1 MRTHSM
7 DNNWTKYDYVCN
19 DCDALMEITT
29 LIKLKSWRGWCSCGS
44 PNIINV
50 GTSPAIA
57 NSAREVTSKEV
68 VKINSNPYN

>member
-1 MRTHSM
+1 M

-50 GTSPAIA
+50 DTSPAIA
-57 NSAREVTSKEV
+57 NSVREVTSKEV

>member
-50 GTSPAIA
+50 GTSPAIE
-57 NSAREVTSKEV
+57 NSVREVTSKEV

>member
-1 MRTHSM
+1 MRTHTM

-57 NSAREVTSKEV
+57 NSVREVTSKEV
-68 VKINSNPYN
+68 VKINTNPYN

>member
-1 MRTHSM
+1 MRTHTM

-57 NSAREVTSKEV
+57 NSVREVTSKEV

>member
-1 MRTHSM
+1 M
-7 DNNWTKYDYVCN
+7 DKTWTKYDYVCN

-57 NSAREVTSKEV
+57 NSVREVTSKEV

>member
-57 NSAREVTSKEV
+57 NSVREVTSKEV

>member
-29 LIKLKSWRGWCSCGS
+29 LIHLRSWRGWCSCGS

-57 NSAREVTSKEV
+57 NSVREVTSKEV

>member
-57 NSAREVTSKEV
+57 NSVREVTSKEV
-68 VKINSNPYN
+68 VKINTNPYN

>member
-1 MRTHSM
+1 M
-7 DNNWTKYDYVCN
+7 DKTWTKYDYVCN
-19 DCDALMEITT
+19 DRDALMEITT

-57 NSAREVTSKEV
+57 NSVREVTSKEV

>member
-1 MRTHSM
+1 MKTHTM

-50 GTSPAIA
+50 GTSLAIA
-57 NSAREVTSKEV
+57 NSVREVTSKEV

>member
-1 MRTHSM
+1 M

-50 GTSPAIA
+50 GTSPAIE
-57 NSAREVTSKEV
+57 NSVREVTSKEV